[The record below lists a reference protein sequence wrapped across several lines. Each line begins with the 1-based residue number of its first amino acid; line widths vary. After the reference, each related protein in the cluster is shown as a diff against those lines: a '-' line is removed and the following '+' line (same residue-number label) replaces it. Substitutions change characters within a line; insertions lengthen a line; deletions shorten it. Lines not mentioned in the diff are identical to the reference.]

1 MQTNTSYTFDKP
13 ITVSKVREPTIAER
27 TGYLIMREHKT
38 MSRQELINKIKCQ
51 GHKHGE
57 SEQAVIYLINSHDVV
72 RRGEYLEFQEWK
84 IF

>member
-13 ITVSKVREPTIAER
+13 ITVSKVRETTMAER

-38 MSRQELINKIKCQ
+38 LSRQELINKIKCQ

-57 SEQAVIYLINSHDVV
+57 SEQAVIYLINSHDIVKH
-72 RRGEYLEFQEWK
+72 GDLLEFREWK
-84 IF
+84 L